1 MSHEPGSHLRR
12 RQRVL
17 PQQGLNKAGPRS
29 LCRLP
34 GSRLTTPSRRVQQVR
49 LVVPFIQVRGYRSV
63 SLSPSPS
70 VMIAAASRG
79 QNQSSLQTR
88 RVAVNM
94 EAALVVQ

>member
-29 LCRLP
+29 LCCLP
-34 GSRLTTPSRRVQQVR
+34 GSTPSWRVQQVR
-49 LVVPFIQVRGYRSV
+49 LVVPFIQVRGYRSL
-63 SLSPSPS
+63 SLSPYTSE
-70 VMIAAASRG
+70 MIAAASRG